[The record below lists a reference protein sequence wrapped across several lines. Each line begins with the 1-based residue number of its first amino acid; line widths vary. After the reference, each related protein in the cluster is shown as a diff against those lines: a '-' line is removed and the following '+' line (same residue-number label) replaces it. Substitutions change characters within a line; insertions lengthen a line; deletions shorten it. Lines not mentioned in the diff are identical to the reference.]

1 MTSRKLLLP
10 TLMTTALCFTS
21 ALYAQNQPTRSSQSM
36 QPGQTTGSSESTQF
50 TSSKGEHVTI
60 QSSMPAVP
68 SGPAPSFEQLANG
81 GKSITESQAAA
92 YPPLANDFLYAD
104 KNRDGHINKS
114 EYELWLKQPR

>member
-1 MTSRKLLLP
+1 
-10 TLMTTALCFTS
+10 MTTALCFTS
-21 ALYAQNQPTRSSQSM
+21 ALYAQNQPTPNQPTPSPQSM

-50 TSSKGEHVTI
+50 TSSKGENVTI

-104 KNRDGHINKS
+104 KNRDGRINKS
-114 EYELWLKQPR
+114 EYELWLKQQR

>member
-1 MTSRKLLLP
+1 M
-10 TLMTTALCFTS
+10 LMTTAVCFTS
-21 ALYAQNQPTRSSQSM
+21 ALYAQNQPTPSA
-36 QPGQTTGSSESTQF
+36 QPMPSGQAASSSESTQF
-50 TSSKGEHVTI
+50 TSSKGENVTI

-114 EYELWLKQPR
+114 EYELWLKQQR